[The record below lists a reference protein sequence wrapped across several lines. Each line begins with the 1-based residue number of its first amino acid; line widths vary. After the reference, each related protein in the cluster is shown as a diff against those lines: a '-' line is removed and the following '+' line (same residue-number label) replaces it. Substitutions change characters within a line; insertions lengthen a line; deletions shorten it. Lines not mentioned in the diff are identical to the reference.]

1 MPELFTVL
9 GEASIVADQGKGT
22 THATA
27 DFTTFFVTSI
37 FGNHK
42 LRVSLDQLMVNFLEV
57 FWA

>member
-9 GEASIVADQGKGT
+9 GKTAITADQGKGT
-22 THATA
+22 TYATA
-27 DFTTFFVTSI
+27 DFTTFFVTNI

-42 LRVSLDQLMVNFLEV
+42 LRLSLDQLMVNFLEV

>member
-1 MPELFTVL
+1 MPELFAVL
-9 GEASIVADQGKGT
+9 GEASITADQGKWT
-22 THATA
+22 PHATA
-27 DFTTFFVTSI
+27 DFTTFFVTNI